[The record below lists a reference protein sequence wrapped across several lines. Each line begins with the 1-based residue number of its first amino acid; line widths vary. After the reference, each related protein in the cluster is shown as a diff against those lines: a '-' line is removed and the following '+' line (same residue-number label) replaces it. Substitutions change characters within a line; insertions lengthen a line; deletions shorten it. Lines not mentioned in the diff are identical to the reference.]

1 MHLFYRLLCNANKAA
16 DSVFLLTRPVYAS
29 EQRDKVSYVILI
41 AYLVL
46 FFAPFFLCNLDF
58 ILWYIL

>member
-29 EQRDKVSYVILI
+29 EQRDKVS
-41 AYLVL
+41 
-46 FFAPFFLCNLDF
+46 
-58 ILWYIL
+58 